1 MSSTN
6 PKVQHSGKTT
16 YVTYNHTIN
25 KSYTPCVIHP
35 AKTTQNNG
43 YTTTVYKNAYNTTVV
58 YKKK

>member
-6 PKVQHSGKTT
+6 PKVQHSGKNT

-25 KSYTPCVIHP
+25 KQVTPYKYEP
-35 AKTTQNNG
+35 SKTTQNNG
-43 YTTTVYKNAYNTTVV
+43 YTTTVYKNAYDTTVV